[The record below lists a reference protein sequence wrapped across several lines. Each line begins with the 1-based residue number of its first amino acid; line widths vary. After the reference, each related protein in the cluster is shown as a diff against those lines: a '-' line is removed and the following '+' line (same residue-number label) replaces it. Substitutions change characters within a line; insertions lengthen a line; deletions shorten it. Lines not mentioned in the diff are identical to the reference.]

1 MKKINVKKIEQF
13 SEMHISILLIISRL
27 SSNLVRKVVYTEVI

>member
-13 SEMHISILLIISRL
+13 SECISHILLIISQL